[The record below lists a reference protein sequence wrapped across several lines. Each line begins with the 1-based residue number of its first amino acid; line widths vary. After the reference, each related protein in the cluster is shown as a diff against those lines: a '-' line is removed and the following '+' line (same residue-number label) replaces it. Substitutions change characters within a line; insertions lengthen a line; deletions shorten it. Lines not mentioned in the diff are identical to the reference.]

1 MGPAF
6 RATGVGVDTQPI
18 RPVGVPEQPLP
29 ALLVV
34 SRQSLDGEVRRH
46 AKAHLADH
54 IPNRAGDIE
63 PIQVYPPRQVG
74 GGQPF
79 KSVDDGINAPQAD

>member
-6 RATGVGVDTQPI
+6 RATSVGVDTQPI

-46 AKAHLADH
+46 AKAHLVDH

-63 PIQVYPPRQVG
+63 PIQVCPHDRW
-74 GGQPF
+74 
-79 KSVDDGINAPQAD
+79 AADSPSNL